1 LSIGI
6 KQKDLHMN
14 QNFSL
19 ALTDEE
25 KSYLLGLAEL
35 SVIRSLKNEYSEKDL
50 PSPPPGHLQ
59 EGLGAFVT
67 IKKGGR
73 LRGCIG
79 RLSDTSPLFVTVS
92 RMALAAAFN
101 DPRFPAV
108 TYAELAELS
117 YDISIMG
124 PIQKCPDPE
133 KVIIGTHGLIMRQ
146 GFKQGLL
153 LPQVPVEQKWNREEF
168 LAQTC
173 VKAGLPRDT
182 WKKAWKND
190 GAELYWFEAVV
201 I

>member
-1 LSIGI
+1 
-6 KQKDLHMN
+6 MN
-14 QNFSL
+14 QNFT
-19 ALTDEE
+19 LTLTEEE

-35 SVIRSLKNEYSEKDL
+35 SVVRSLKNEYSEKNL
-50 PSPPPGHLQ
+50 PPPPPGHLN

-79 RLSDTSPLFVTVS
+79 RLSDTAPLYITVS

-101 DPRFPAV
+101 DHRFPAV
-108 TYAELAELS
+108 SAAELAELS
-117 YDISIMG
+117 YDVSIMG
-124 PIQKCPDPE
+124 PILKCPDPE
-133 KVIIGTHGLIMRQ
+133 QVSIGTHGLIMKQ

-153 LPQVPVEQKWNREEF
+153 LPQVPVEQKWTRDEF

-182 WKKAWKND
+182 WKQAWKNA
-190 GAELYWFEAVV
+190 GVELYWFEAVV

>member
-1 LSIGI
+1 
-6 KQKDLHMN
+6 MN
-14 QNFSL
+14 QNFSI
-19 ALTDEE
+19 ALTEEE
-25 KSYLLGLAEL
+25 KNYLLGLVEL
-35 SVIRSLKNEYSEKDL
+35 SVVRSLKNEYSEKTL
-50 PSPPPGHLQ
+50 PAPPPGSLH

-79 RLSDTSPLFVTVS
+79 RLSDTAPLFLTVS

-101 DPRFPAV
+101 DHRFPPV
-108 TYAELAELS
+108 TEAELAGLS

-133 KVIIGTHGLIMRQ
+133 QVSIGSHGLIMKQ

-190 GAELYWFEAVV
+190 GAELYLFEAVV

>member
-1 LSIGI
+1 
-6 KQKDLHMN
+6 
-14 QNFSL
+14 
-19 ALTDEE
+19 
-25 KSYLLGLAEL
+25 LGLAEL
-35 SVIRSLKNEYSEKDL
+35 SVVRRLKNEYSEKTL
-50 PSPPPGHLQ
+50 PSPPSGPLR

-79 RLSDTSPLFVTVS
+79 RLSDTAPLFVTVS

-108 TYAELAELS
+108 TDTELGGLS
-117 YDISIMG
+117 YEVSIMG
-124 PIQKCPDPE
+124 PIQKCPDPQQIS
-133 KVIIGTHGLIMRQ
+133 VGTHGLIMKQ
-146 GFKQGLL
+146 GFRQGLL

-182 WKKAWKND
+182 WKNAWKND